1 MRRILDSMCRRGRR
15 DGRLGVGM
23 VAGCALAFA
32 LHGGAPAW
40 AAVGAQP
47 SDAGHD
53 GHDHDDGHD
62 HGHETAVDDSGAAD
76 DHADEEEGEDNSL
89 TPRTKRTPE
98 IHCTKTDA
106 LITLASAEIARA
118 VDLAFEQARVEK
130 VAGTFQRSAEVAYD
144 GNRYAR
150 LSSRAPGVVAEV
162 LHDLGDRV
170 AAGDVLAIVD
180 SVELGAA
187 KAEWLQSRQLTGL
200 WERNAQR
207 ERALVEAG
215 AGIEREALEAE
226 TRHAEARIAEARA
239 RQKLRSLGLDD
250 ETIEE
255 VARTQ
260 DTSSRLRVTAPFAGV
275 VVERSAVIGEV
286 VEPSEPLLAVAD
298 TGVMWA
304 MIDMQESDLRIARP
318 GQEVV
323 FTADG
328 LRDEPFFGRL
338 TWISTAVDPTTRT
351 IKARAELDNGNGLL
365 RAHMFGSASVQA
377 REEDQAVT
385 VPKAAV
391 QWEGCCNVVFVKTN
405 EEGTIFR
412 PRKVQLGVDSGDRFE
427 VVRGLEGGE
436 MLATR
441 GSYLLKTE
449 LMKESIG
456 AGCCEVDHLAK

>member
-1 MRRILDSMCRRGRR
+1 MREHARR
-15 DGRLGVGM
+15 RLGTGTSVL
-23 VAGCALAFA
+23 AGCVLALAVNSA
-32 LHGGAPAW
+32 APAW
-40 AAVGAQP
+40 ASLRGQA
-47 SDAGHD
+47 SDDGHSHA
-53 GHDHDDGHD
+53 HDHDHD
-62 HGHETAVDDSGAAD
+62 HGDEAVADAAAD
-76 DHADEEEGEDNSL
+76 QADEHGHTHDDGEETLL

-106 LITLASAEIARA
+106 LVTLASADIART
-118 VDLAFEQARVEK
+118 VDLAFERARVEE
-130 VAGTFQRSAEVAYD
+130 VSGTFDRSAEIAYD

-162 LHDLGDRV
+162 LHDLGDRIE
-170 AAGDVLAIVD
+170 AGEVLAIVD

-187 KAEWLQSRQLTGL
+187 KAEWLQSRELTSL

-207 ERALVEAG
+207 ERTLVDAG

-250 ETIEE
+250 VAIDE
-255 VARTQ
+255 VGRSG

-286 VEPSEPLLAVAD
+286 VESSEPLFAVAD

-304 MIDMQESDLRIARP
+304 MIDMQESDLRVARP
-318 GQEVV
+318 GQEVI

-351 IKARAELDNGNGLL
+351 IKARAELDNGIGLL
-365 RAHMFGSASVQA
+365 RAHMFGSASVQT

-391 QWEGCCNVVFVKTN
+391 QWEGCCNVVFVRAN
-405 EEGTIFR
+405 EEGTLFR
-412 PRKVQLGVDSGDRFE
+412 PKKVQLGVDSGDRFE
-427 VVRGLEGGE
+427 VLRGLEGGE